1 MMNWWYLRDNFKS
14 LYINNSRENMEQNL
28 FVRVMIFLVLA
39 LFIWLFSPFLK
50 SFFVALLLAIA
61 FIPIHSY
68 MEIKLSKYHYV
79 GKYATLLSATAM
91 TVLLFAVLFVPILF
105 FIVYIIAH
113 PAELIGVGNTLFDQ
127 MIRLFS
133 HLPESMFWMQEY
145 LDRAMLKAKEHQ
157 EQIAT
162 AIAVK
167 LGSGLMGFLS
177 ALSEMLLIIVF
188 FFFLLWYRRPLLL
201 SIVPVIQIRRKIRQE
216 FMLDMIATSAAGFY
230 TLLGVA
236 IAQGMAFG
244 VFIAFFDGYN
254 PWLFGLMIAVASV
267 IPIVGTALI
276 FIPLALNEWF
286 GGNGMNALII
296 IIYSWAML
304 SFFIDNIV
312 RLLILK
318 QLNRYLSRGR
328 KPIDDFLIFFGIMA
342 GLMTFGFWGFLIGPA
357 IVAFA
362 VTLLRMLRHNHVA
375 K

>member
-1 MMNWWYLRDNFKS
+1 
-14 LYINNSRENMEQNL
+14 
-28 FVRVMIFLVLA
+28 
-39 LFIWLFSPFLK
+39 
-50 SFFVALLLAIA
+50 
-61 FIPIHSY
+61 
-68 MEIKLSKYHYV
+68 
-79 GKYATLLSATAM
+79 
-91 TVLLFAVLFVPILF
+91 
-105 FIVYIIAH
+105 
-113 PAELIGVGNTLFDQ
+113 
-127 MIRLFS
+127 
-133 HLPESMFWMQEY
+133 
-145 LDRAMLKAKEHQ
+145 
-157 EQIAT
+157 
-162 AIAVK
+162 
-167 LGSGLMGFLS
+167 
-177 ALSEMLLIIVF
+177 
-188 FFFLLWYRRPLLL
+188 
-201 SIVPVIQIRRKIRQE
+201 VIQIRRKIRQE

>member
-1 MMNWWYLRDNFKS
+1 
-14 LYINNSRENMEQNL
+14 MEQNL